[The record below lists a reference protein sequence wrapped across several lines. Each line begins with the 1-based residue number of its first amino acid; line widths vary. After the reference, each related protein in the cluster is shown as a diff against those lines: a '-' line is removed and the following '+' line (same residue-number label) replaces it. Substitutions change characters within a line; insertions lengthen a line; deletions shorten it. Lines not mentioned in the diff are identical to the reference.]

1 MPKFL
6 ALFFRLNSAIAAV
19 AAACVSAFMLFCAV
33 SYIVFGEPEGRAG
46 NATASAGLLALGVAI
61 AAAAAAWLLH
71 TAAARAQASPHAALA
86 RVALYGSPLFGL
98 AFIGLL
104 WLAGHALLRYF
115 AFILAAVLAT
125 RLVRARRAL
134 RQSRATER

>member
-61 AAAAAAWLLH
+61 AAA
-71 TAAARAQASPHAALA
+71 RAQASPHAALA

-125 RLVRARRAL
+125 RLVR
-134 RQSRATER
+134 